1 MTAVAKVSLEP
12 GDAVLFFTDGII
24 EANSP
29 GGEHFGRDRLVDLT
43 RRAFA
48 DSQTLAETVRRLARA
63 VRTHREGPLA
73 DDATILFVDWHPKTE
88 P

>member
-1 MTAVAKVSLEP
+1 MLLVDLEP
-12 GDAVLFFTDGII
+12 GEAVLFLTDGII

-29 GGEHFGRDRLVDLT
+29 GGEQFGRDRLVDLT
-43 RRAFA
+43 RRASA
-48 DSQTLAETVRRLARA
+48 DSQTMAETVRRLVRA

-73 DDATILFVDWHPKTE
+73 DDATILFVDWHPEIE